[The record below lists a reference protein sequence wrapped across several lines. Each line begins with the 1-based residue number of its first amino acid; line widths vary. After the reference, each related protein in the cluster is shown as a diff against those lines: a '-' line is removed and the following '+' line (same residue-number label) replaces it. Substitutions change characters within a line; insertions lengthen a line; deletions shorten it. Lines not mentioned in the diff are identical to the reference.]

1 MPAKYRIKDTPV
13 MCDGEKGDI
22 VYACVQDDFNAAQ
35 MLTQMT
41 NTLHVSVTL
50 DPTGDYPC
58 FPIPAHNLEQIHD
71 QS

>member
-1 MPAKYRIKDTPV
+1 
-13 MCDGEKGDI
+13 
-22 VYACVQDDFNAAQ
+22 
-35 MLTQMT
+35 MT

-71 QS
+71 